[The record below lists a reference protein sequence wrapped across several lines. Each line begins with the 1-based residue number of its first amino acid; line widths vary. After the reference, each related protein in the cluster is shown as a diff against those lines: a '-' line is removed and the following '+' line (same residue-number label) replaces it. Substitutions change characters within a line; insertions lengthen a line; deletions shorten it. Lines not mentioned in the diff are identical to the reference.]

1 MPRVSA
7 PTASKKPSPIFAKS
21 MESNNTAASE
31 LKKVA
36 RELESYKIE
45 LHQTRGY
52 LHSILKN
59 STDMIFATDVTG
71 VVISFSAG
79 AEKVL
84 GYSLGEVIGRPFS
97 DFAEDPNA
105 FERVITGCQI
115 DGCAVMLDFHFRH
128 KEGHTVYC
136 HASLTSLTN
145 RAGKIVG
152 TVGVCNDITQ
162 RKKLQDD
169 LVHVDRLA
177 EIGRIAAGVAHEIN
191 NPLAVISEAS
201 GWAQEVVSDAQ
212 GLDPEDRREL
222 SDTLSKIAAQTRRGR
237 HITRKLLDFTRQT
250 DPTKTHFDVNE
261 VLRETVDLLNP
272 ELKHSP
278 ITVDFQ
284 CVEDPLVV
292 NSDPRLL
299 QQVFVNVVTNAIHAV
314 SDKGDKD
321 GRIGVRTKKV
331 GPDVR
336 VDIQDNGVGIPEEA
350 QEKMF
355 RLFYTTKP
363 PGRGTGL
370 GLPICQNIMQRLGG
384 AITCE
389 STVGTGSTFTLRIP
403 VG

>member
-1 MPRVSA
+1 
-7 PTASKKPSPIFAKS
+7 
-21 MESNNTAASE
+21 MESNNAVASE
-31 LKKVA
+31 LKKVT

-52 LHSILKN
+52 LHCILQN

-71 VVISFSAG
+71 IVISFSAG

-84 GYSLGEVIGRPFS
+84 GYSLGEVIGRSIS

-105 FERVITGCQI
+105 FEHVIKGCQV
-115 DGCAVMLDFHFRH
+115 DGCALTLDFHFRH
-128 KEGHTVYC
+128 KEGHTVHC
-136 HASLTSLTN
+136 HASLMSLTN

-162 RKKLQDD
+162 WKKLQDD
-169 LVHVDRLA
+169 LVQVDRLA

-212 GLDPEDRREL
+212 GLAPEDRQEL

-237 HITRKLLDFTRQT
+237 HITHKLLDFTRQT
-250 DPTKTHFDVNE
+250 DPTKTEFDVNE
-261 VLRETVDLLNP
+261 VLRETVDLLSP

-284 CVEDPLVV
+284 LAEDPLVV

-314 SDKGDKD
+314 LDKGDQD
-321 GRIGVRTKKV
+321 GKIGMRTKKV

-370 GLPICQNIMQRLGG
+370 GLSICQNIIQRLGG
-384 AITCE
+384 AITFE
-389 STVGTGSTFTLRIP
+389 STVGTGSTFTIRIP
-403 VG
+403 IG